1 MKEITA
7 KHPRSLRIFFG
18 TEMWERYGFYVVQTL
33 LALYLSQVFHWQD
46 DRTYALVGSFTALT
60 YLSPVIGGWIADR
73 FLGQKASILLG
84 IFFLFL
90 SYWMLAGLYNNLAL
104 AASLAG
110 IAVGTGLLKPNIS
123 SLLGN
128 EYPPG
133 STHRE
138 NGFTIFYMGI
148 ATGIILG
155 TTIPSLVNNYLGWT
169 AAFSSAT
176 IAMIFSFIVFSFGIK
191 VYNIHDYN
199 PPTHNFKNS
208 ISALAIILGLWLLCF
223 YVFYYPKLANIAFV
237 AVVLLSS
244 FYLIYTI
251 KNERCPV
258 QAKQTAIIALL
269 CIISVIFWA
278 FYFQMF
284 LSLTLFI
291 ARVVKSDLFG
301 LSFPPPYYVTIQ
313 SIGLIVFGYF
323 LSKKKQSLELV
334 ERGKSTAIKFMLA
347 ILFMIMAYS
356 LITLISHLA
365 VDNFMISPLL
375 ILPAYLMISV
385 AELLLSPV
393 GLSAI
398 TVLAPRDK
406 VSTMMGIFFVS
417 LGLGGFLSGKLA
429 SITSVHDQQ
438 ISLHALKLHYA
449 QTFSEL
455 MTILL
460 VLSVICF
467 GLYLLI
473 NKILEQ
479 TEAAQV

>member
-1 MKEITA
+1 
-7 KHPRSLRIFFG
+7 
-18 TEMWERYGFYVVQTL
+18 MWERYGFYVVQTL
-33 LALYLSQVFHWQD
+33 LALYLSQFFHWED

-60 YLSPVIGGWIADR
+60 YLSPVIGGWIADHL
-73 FLGQKASILLG
+73 LGQKISIFLG

-90 SYWMLAGLYNNLAL
+90 SYWMLAGLYSDFAL
-104 AASLAG
+104 AASLSG

-128 EYPPG
+128 EYPQG
-133 STHRE
+133 SPHRE

-155 TTIPSLVNNYLGWT
+155 TTIPSLLSQSLGWS

-176 IAMIFSFIVFSFGIK
+176 IAMIFSFIVFSFGVK
-191 VYNIHDYN
+191 VYKINDYN
-199 PPTHNFKNS
+199 PPTHHFKTAL
-208 ISALAIILGLWLLCF
+208 SALIIIFGLWLLCF
-223 YVFYYPKLANIAFV
+223 YVFYYPQLANLAFII
-237 AVVLLSS
+237 VVCCSTLYMTYS
-244 FYLIYTI
+244 II
-251 KNERCPV
+251 KEPCPN
-258 QAKQTAIIALL
+258 QAKQTAVIALL

-284 LSLTLFI
+284 MSLTLFI
-291 ARVVKSDLFG
+291 SRVVQPDLLG
-301 LSFPPPYYVTIQ
+301 IKFPPPYYVTIQ
-313 SIGLIVFGYF
+313 SIGLIGFGYF
-323 LSKKKQSLELV
+323 FSKKIQSQELIN
-334 ERGKSTAIKFMLA
+334 RGKSTAVKFMLA

-365 VDNFMISPLL
+365 IDNFMISPLF

-429 SITSVHDQQ
+429 KITSVHTPD
-438 ISLHALKLHYA
+438 INLYDLKLHYA
-449 QTFSEL
+449 QTFSQL

-460 VLSVICF
+460 ALSAFCF
-467 GLYLLI
+467 LLYLLI
-473 NKILEQ
+473 NKILDRQ
-479 TEAAQV
+479 TSVEE